1 MKIKPGEGIT
11 PGRITRAD
19 EDIPGAY
26 GQDFNIYEE
35 VMANTLG
42 ARSLELD
49 ANKQI
54 EFGSSAYAKFRNS
67 GPASELRRAF
77 GRNDATFDS
86 IVAGWTDAN
95 QDLFRLQQE
104 LFLDFEAAK
113 ALGLSSRS
121 IRSRAKGRGIG
132 AKDVNQILKGEFQPL
147 EIGNNIVQDAY
158 QQEREG
164 EGRLIS
170 AKDLKRLRSE
180 LNRFGRS
187 LKGLSLEK
195 PFPTVREREPR
206 ELVSSIVTPPTTT
219 AVRPPVAPITPV
231 VTPSVQGRSAI
242 NPGLLGDNPVEI
254 QRNLEL
260 ASRTRSQ

>member
-1 MKIKPGEGIT
+1 M
-11 PGRITRAD
+11 
-19 EDIPGAY
+19 
-26 GQDFNIYEE
+26 
-35 VMANTLG
+35 
-42 ARSLELD
+42 
-49 ANKQI
+49 
-54 EFGSSAYAKFRNS
+54 
-67 GPASELRRAF
+67 
-77 GRNDATFDS
+77 
-86 IVAGWTDAN
+86 
-95 QDLFRLQQE
+95 FRLQQE

-132 AKDVNQILKGEFQPL
+132 SKDVNQILKGEFQPL

-170 AKDLKRLRSE
+170 AKDLSRLRGE
-180 LNRFGRS
+180 LNKLAYRQLRGLN
-187 LKGLSLEK
+187 LKKS
-195 PFPTVREREPR
+195 FPRVSDEDSREETTSP
-206 ELVSSIVTPPTTT
+206 VSSVVTPPTTT